1 MARKTVKKAK
11 GHTGR
16 RTLLTPEMREKIL
29 GLIRGGNYIE
39 TACSICEV
47 STTTWH
53 VWRNKGEAELERI
66 AEGGR
71 PLKSMEPYREFVVEL
86 TRAEAEAEGGS
97 VLRIQQLAR
106 DAKNVEPRVRLD
118 AEKFLLERRFRDR
131 WGRSRVD
138 IDLKGSTT
146 VEHSGEVKTT
156 QPLTFLVPIPEGMAD
171 LAAAEAVALASEDDD
186 K

>member
-29 GLIRGGNYIE
+29 GLIKNGNYIE
-39 TACSICEV
+39 TACSICEI
-47 STTTWH
+47 SPTTWH

-71 PLKSMEPYREFVVEL
+71 PLKSQEPYREFVIAL

-106 DAKNVEPRVRLD
+106 DAKCDARVRLD

-138 IDLKGSTT
+138 IDLKSTGT

-171 LAAAEAVALASEDDD
+171 LAAAAAVALASEDDE
-186 K
+186 